1 MNAVN
6 AMNAMQIQIKRAY
19 AEVLPSDGK
28 RILVDRLW
36 PRGIKKE
43 DAKIDLWPKE
53 ITPSTELR
61 KWYAHDPEHWE
72 VFQQYYKAELVEQA
86 KMLQQIRAMAKQEQ
100 VTLITA
106 AKSKDYNH
114 VIVLKQVLE
123 ED

>member
-1 MNAVN
+1 LNFY
-6 AMNAMQIQIKRAY
+6 I
-19 AEVLPSDGK
+19 VLSVIFLQGFAASLQLPPNEIAGVYWS
-28 RILVDRLW
+28 
-36 PRGIKKE
+36 PKK

-61 KWYAHDPEHWE
+61 KWYAHDPEHWD
-72 VFQQYYKAELVEQA
+72 VFQQCYRAELVEQA

-123 ED
+123 EG